1 MIIKKEKKQKNNYY
15 RRIKMARS
23 QNEKDRDSQIVN
35 ALDAILKELAKINTS
50 LNDLTPSKKGR

>member
-1 MIIKKEKKQKNNYY
+1 
-15 RRIKMARS
+15 MARS
-23 QNEKDRDSQIVN
+23 QNEKDRDAQIVN